1 MIQNLL
7 KIGIMIQNLLK
18 IGIMI
23 QNFKKTLPLAFSFA
37 QINPWT
43 SDQDCTCKM
52 MSFEKF
58 SPQ

>member
-1 MIQNLL
+1 
-7 KIGIMIQNLLK
+7 MIQNLLK

>member
-37 QINPWT
+37 QINP
-43 SDQDCTCKM
+43 
-52 MSFEKF
+52 
-58 SPQ
+58 